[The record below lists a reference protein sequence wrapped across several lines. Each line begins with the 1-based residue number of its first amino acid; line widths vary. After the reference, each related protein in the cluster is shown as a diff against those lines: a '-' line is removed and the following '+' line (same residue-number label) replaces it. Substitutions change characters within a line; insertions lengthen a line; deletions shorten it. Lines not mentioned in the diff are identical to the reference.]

1 MPFTE
6 AGKGEIPRIIKL
18 AWDIWPEWYW
28 PVIGPEQIAFMLES
42 IYQSEALETQME
54 NGQQFFVLSLQNRD
68 AGFLAIRN
76 GKLEKLYLRPE
87 FRGKGMGSAMLEF
100 ATQKM
105 KEANINFMELN
116 VNRFNPALSFYLRNG
131 FSILREVDI
140 PFGPFFLNDFI
151 LRKNLNLQNAVHSV

>member
-87 FRGKGMGSAMLEF
+87 FRGKGKGSAMLEF

-116 VNRFNPALSFYLRNG
+116 VNRFNPALSFYLWNG